1 MNAAKLYCITMG
13 ATVPGRLIE
22 QHDVMFA
29 AAPDIS
35 DLIPSLQAAWP
46 EGSSVHVDAYR
57 EVNTVGAYRIS
68 LRPRES
74 SVEATGNDL
83 KLFFFN
89 LGGYVDGDMEEYH
102 HKALVV
108 AATQKEATAWVKQT
122 EFYQH
127 RGYAGAESHID
138 DKMSVDID
146 DVHIVDDLLAG
157 TAWQLHISANDDTT
171 AADDVWQVGYLS
183 LSKLAKRA
191 ASLEA

>member
-1 MNAAKLYCITMG
+1 MNTAKLYCITMG

-29 AAPDIS
+29 AAADIS

-46 EGSSVHVDAYR
+46 EGASVHVDAYR
-57 EVNTVGAYRIS
+57 EVTVVGSHHIS
-68 LRPRES
+68 LTQDPAS
-74 SVEATGNDL
+74 ADASGL

-89 LGGYVDGDMEEYH
+89 LGGYVEGDMEEYH

-108 AATQKEATAWVKQT
+108 ATSQKEAIANIKQC
-122 EFYQH
+122 EFYQN

-138 DKMSVDID
+138 DKMNVDID
-146 DVHIVDDLLAG
+146 DVHIVDDLISHAG
-157 TAWQLHISANDDTT
+157 WHLHISPASQT
-171 AADDVWQVGYLS
+171 ATEDVWQVGYLS

>member
-1 MNAAKLYCITMG
+1 MNTAKLYCITMG

-22 QHDVMFA
+22 QHDMLFA

-46 EGSSVHVDAYR
+46 EGSSVHIDAYR
-57 EVNTVGAYRIS
+57 EVNTVGAYHIAIS
-68 LRPRES
+68 QTPPAENTS
-74 SVEATGNDL
+74 GL
-83 KLFFFN
+83 KLLFFN
-89 LGGYVDGDMEEYH
+89 LGGYVEGDMEEYH

-108 AATQKEATAWVKQT
+108 AASQKEAIASIKQC
-122 EFYQH
+122 EFYQN

-138 DKMSVDID
+138 DKMNVDID
-146 DVHIVDDLLAG
+146 DVHIVDDLISQTGWHLCISPAAQ
-157 TAWQLHISANDDTT
+157 TATE
-171 AADDVWQVGYLS
+171 DVWQVGYLS

>member
-1 MNAAKLYCITMG
+1 MNTAKLYCITMG

-29 AAPDIS
+29 AAADIS

-46 EGSSVHVDAYR
+46 EGASVHVDAYR
-57 EVNTVGAYRIS
+57 EVTVVGSHHIS
-68 LRPRES
+68 LTQDPVS
-74 SVEATGNDL
+74 AVASGL

-89 LGGYVDGDMEEYH
+89 LGGYVEGDMEEYH

-108 AATQKEATAWVKQT
+108 AATQKEAIASIKQS
-122 EFYQH
+122 EFYQN

-146 DVHIVDDLLAG
+146 DVHIVDALLAG
-157 TAWQLHISANDDTT
+157 SGWHLHITPSAEST
-171 AADDVWQVGYLS
+171 AEDVWQVGYLS

>member
-1 MNAAKLYCITMG
+1 MNTAKLYCITMG

-29 AAPDIS
+29 AAADIS

-46 EGSSVHVDAYR
+46 EGASVHVDAYR
-57 EVNTVGAYRIS
+57 EVTVVSSHHIS
-68 LRPRES
+68 LTQDPVS
-74 SVEATGNDL
+74 ADASGL

-89 LGGYVDGDMEEYH
+89 LGGYVEGDMEEYH

-108 AATQKEATAWVKQT
+108 ATSQKEAIASIKQC
-122 EFYQH
+122 EFYQN

-138 DKMSVDID
+138 DKMNVDID
-146 DVHIVDDLLAG
+146 DVHIVDDLISHAG
-157 TAWQLHISANDDTT
+157 WHLHISP
-171 AADDVWQVGYLS
+171 AAQAATEDVWQVGYLS

>member
-1 MNAAKLYCITMG
+1 MNTAKLYCITMG

-29 AAPDIS
+29 AAADIS

-46 EGSSVHVDAYR
+46 EGASVHVDAYR
-57 EVNTVGAYRIS
+57 EVTVVGSHHIS
-68 LRPRES
+68 LTQDPVS
-74 SVEATGNDL
+74 ADASGL

-89 LGGYVDGDMEEYH
+89 LGGYVEGDMEEYH

-108 AATQKEATAWVKQT
+108 AATQKEAITSIKQS
-122 EFYQH
+122 EFYQN

-146 DVHIVDDLLAG
+146 DVHIVDALLAG
-157 TAWQLHISANDDTT
+157 SGWHLHITPSAES
-171 AADDVWQVGYLS
+171 AAEDVWQVGYLS
-183 LSKLAKRA
+183 LSKLAKRVS
-191 ASLEA
+191 SLEA

>member
-1 MNAAKLYCITMG
+1 MNTAKLYCITMG

-22 QHDVMFA
+22 QHDMLFA

-46 EGSSVHVDAYR
+46 EGSSVHIDAYR
-57 EVNTVGAYRIS
+57 EVNTVGAYHIAIS
-68 LRPRES
+68 QTPPAENTS
-74 SVEATGNDL
+74 GL

-89 LGGYVDGDMEEYH
+89 LGGYVEGDMEEYH

-108 AATQKEATAWVKQT
+108 ATSQKEAIASIKQC
-122 EFYQH
+122 EFYQN
-127 RGYAGAESHID
+127 RGYMGAESHID
-138 DKMSVDID
+138 DKMNVDID
-146 DVHIVDDLLAG
+146 DVHIVDDLISHAG
-157 TAWQLHISANDDTT
+157 WHLHISP
-171 AADDVWQVGYLS
+171 AAQAATEDVWQVGYLS

>member
-1 MNAAKLYCITMG
+1 MNTAKLYCITMG

-29 AAPDIS
+29 AAADIS
-35 DLIPSLQAAWP
+35 DLIPNLQAAWP
-46 EGSSVHVDAYR
+46 EGASVHVDAYR
-57 EVNTVGAYRIS
+57 EVTVVGSHHIS
-68 LRPRES
+68 LTQD
-74 SVEATGNDL
+74 SVSADASGL

-89 LGGYVDGDMEEYH
+89 LGGYVEGDMEEYH

-108 AATQKEATAWVKQT
+108 AVSQKEAIACIKQC
-122 EFYQH
+122 EFYQN

-138 DKMSVDID
+138 DKMNVDID
-146 DVHIVDDLLAG
+146 DVHIVDDLISHAG
-157 TAWQLHISANDDTT
+157 WQLHIAPADQT
-171 AADDVWQVGYLS
+171 AAEDVWQVGYLS

>member
-1 MNAAKLYCITMG
+1 MNTAKLYCITMG

-29 AAPDIS
+29 AAADIS

-46 EGSSVHVDAYR
+46 EGASVHVDAYR
-57 EVNTVGAYRIS
+57 EVTVVGSHHIS
-68 LRPRES
+68 LTQDPAS
-74 SVEATGNDL
+74 ADASGL

-89 LGGYVDGDMEEYH
+89 LGGYVEGDMEEYH

-108 AATQKEATAWVKQT
+108 AATQKEAIASIKQC
-122 EFYQH
+122 EFYQN

-138 DKMSVDID
+138 DKMNVDID
-146 DVHIVDDLLAG
+146 DVHIVDDLISHVG
-157 TAWQLHISANDDTT
+157 WHLHISHDAQT
-171 AADDVWQVGYLS
+171 ATEDVWQVGYLS

>member
-1 MNAAKLYCITMG
+1 MNTAKLYCITMG

-35 DLIPSLQAAWP
+35 DLIPNLQAAWP
-46 EGSSVHVDAYR
+46 EGASVHVDAYR
-57 EVNTVGAYRIS
+57 EVTVVGSHHIS
-68 LRPRES
+68 LTQDPAS
-74 SVEATGNDL
+74 ADASGL

-89 LGGYVDGDMEEYH
+89 LGGYVEGDMEEYH

-108 AATQKEATAWVKQT
+108 AATQKEAIASIKQS
-122 EFYQH
+122 EFYQN

-146 DVHIVDDLLAG
+146 DVHIVDALLAG
-157 TAWQLHISANDDTT
+157 SGWHLHITPSTESSAE
-171 AADDVWQVGYLS
+171 DVWQVGYLS
-183 LSKLAKRA
+183 LSKLAKRVS
-191 ASLEA
+191 SLEA

>member
-1 MNAAKLYCITMG
+1 MTTAKLYCITMG

-22 QHDVMFA
+22 QHDMLFA

-46 EGSSVHVDAYR
+46 EGSSVHIDAYR
-57 EVNTVGAYRIS
+57 EVNTVGAYHIAIS
-68 LRPRES
+68 QTPPATDS
-74 SVEATGNDL
+74 SGL
-83 KLFFFN
+83 KLYFFN
-89 LGGYVDGDMEEYH
+89 LGGYVEGDMEEYH

-108 AATQKEATAWVKQT
+108 AATQKEAIASIKQS
-122 EFYQH
+122 EFYQN

-183 LSKLAKRA
+183 LSKLAKRIS
-191 ASLEA
+191 SLEA

>member
-1 MNAAKLYCITMG
+1 MNTAKLYCITMG

-22 QHDVMFA
+22 QHDMLFA

-35 DLIPSLQAAWP
+35 DLIPNLQAAWP
-46 EGSSVHVDAYR
+46 EGSSVHIDAYR
-57 EVNTVGAYRIS
+57 EVNTVGAYHIAIS
-68 LRPRES
+68 QTPPADTS
-74 SVEATGNDL
+74 GL

-89 LGGYVDGDMEEYH
+89 LGGYVEGDMEEYH

-108 AATQKEATAWVKQT
+108 AASQKEAIANIKQC
-122 EFYQH
+122 EFYQN

-138 DKMSVDID
+138 DKMNVDID
-146 DVHIVDDLLAG
+146 DVHIVDDLISHVG
-157 TAWQLHISANDDTT
+157 WHLHISHDAQT
-171 AADDVWQVGYLS
+171 ATEDVWQVGYLS

>member
-1 MNAAKLYCITMG
+1 MNTAKLYCITMG

-29 AAPDIS
+29 AAADIS

-46 EGSSVHVDAYR
+46 EGASVHVDAYR
-57 EVNTVGAYRIS
+57 EVTVVSSHHIS
-68 LRPRES
+68 LTQDPVS
-74 SVEATGNDL
+74 ADASGL

-89 LGGYVDGDMEEYH
+89 LGGYVEGDMEEYH

-108 AATQKEATAWVKQT
+108 ATSQKEAIANIKQC
-122 EFYQH
+122 EFYQN

-138 DKMSVDID
+138 DKMNVDID
-146 DVHIVDDLLAG
+146 DVHIVDDLISHAG
-157 TAWQLHISANDDTT
+157 WHLHISP
-171 AADDVWQVGYLS
+171 AAQAATEDVWQVGYLS

>member
-1 MNAAKLYCITMG
+1 MNTAKLYCITMG

-29 AAPDIS
+29 AAADIS

-46 EGSSVHVDAYR
+46 EGASVHVDAYR
-57 EVNTVGAYRIS
+57 EVTVVGSHHIS
-68 LRPRES
+68 LTQDPVS
-74 SVEATGNDL
+74 ADASGL

-89 LGGYVDGDMEEYH
+89 LGGYVEGDMEEYH

-108 AATQKEATAWVKQT
+108 AATQKEAIASIKQS
-122 EFYQH
+122 EFYQN

-146 DVHIVDDLLAG
+146 DVHIVDTLLAG
-157 TAWQLHISANDDTT
+157 SGWHLHITPSTESTT
-171 AADDVWQVGYLS
+171 EDVWQVGYLS
-183 LSKLAKRA
+183 LSKLAKRVS
-191 ASLEA
+191 SLEA

>member
-1 MNAAKLYCITMG
+1 MNTAKLYCITMG

-29 AAPDIS
+29 AAADIS

-46 EGSSVHVDAYR
+46 EGASVHVDAYR
-57 EVNTVGAYRIS
+57 EVTVVSSHHIS
-68 LRPRES
+68 LTQDPVS
-74 SVEATGNDL
+74 ADASGL

-89 LGGYVDGDMEEYH
+89 LGGYVEGDMEEYH

-108 AATQKEATAWVKQT
+108 AATQKEAIASIKQS
-122 EFYQH
+122 EFYQN

-146 DVHIVDDLLAG
+146 DVHIVDALLAG
-157 TAWQLHISANDDTT
+157 SGWHLHITPSTESSAE
-171 AADDVWQVGYLS
+171 DVWQVGYLS
-183 LSKLAKRA
+183 LSKLAKRVS
-191 ASLEA
+191 SLEA

>member
-1 MNAAKLYCITMG
+1 MNTAKLYCITMG

-29 AAPDIS
+29 AAADIS

-46 EGSSVHVDAYR
+46 EGASVHVDAYR
-57 EVNTVGAYRIS
+57 EVTVVGSHHIS
-68 LRPRES
+68 LTQDPVS
-74 SVEATGNDL
+74 AVASGL

-89 LGGYVDGDMEEYH
+89 LGGYVEGDMEEYH

-108 AATQKEATAWVKQT
+108 AATQKEAITSIKQS
-122 EFYQH
+122 EFYQN

-146 DVHIVDDLLAG
+146 DVHIVDALLAG
-157 TAWQLHISANDDTT
+157 SGWHLHITPSAEST
-171 AADDVWQVGYLS
+171 AEDVWQVGYLS
-183 LSKLAKRA
+183 LSKLAKRVS
-191 ASLEA
+191 SLEA

>member
-1 MNAAKLYCITMG
+1 MNTAKLYCITMG

-29 AAPDIS
+29 AAADIS

-46 EGSSVHVDAYR
+46 EGASVHVDAYR
-57 EVNTVGAYRIS
+57 EVTVVSSHHIS
-68 LRPRES
+68 LTQDPVS
-74 SVEATGNDL
+74 ADASGL

-89 LGGYVDGDMEEYH
+89 LGGYVEGDMEEYH
-102 HKALVV
+102 HKALVI
-108 AATQKEATAWVKQT
+108 AASQKEAIASIKKC
-122 EFYQH
+122 EFYQN

-138 DKMSVDID
+138 DKMNVDID
-146 DVHIVDDLLAG
+146 DVHIVDDLISHAG
-157 TAWQLHISANDDTT
+157 WHLHISHDAQT
-171 AADDVWQVGYLS
+171 ATEDVWQVGYLS

>member
-1 MNAAKLYCITMG
+1 MNTAKLYCITMG

-29 AAPDIS
+29 AAADIS
-35 DLIPSLQAAWP
+35 DLLPNLQAAWP
-46 EGSSVHVDAYR
+46 EGASVHVDAYR
-57 EVNTVGAYRIS
+57 EVTVVGSHHIS
-68 LRPRES
+68 LTQDPAS
-74 SVEATGNDL
+74 ADASGL

-89 LGGYVDGDMEEYH
+89 LGGYVEGDMEEYH

-108 AATQKEATAWVKQT
+108 AASQKEAIANIKQC
-122 EFYQH
+122 EFYQN

-138 DKMSVDID
+138 DKMNVDID
-146 DVHIVDDLLAG
+146 DVHIVDDLISHVG
-157 TAWQLHISANDDTT
+157 WHLHISHDAQT
-171 AADDVWQVGYLS
+171 ATEDVWQVGYLS

>member
-1 MNAAKLYCITMG
+1 MNTAKLYCITMG

-29 AAPDIS
+29 AAADIS

-46 EGSSVHVDAYR
+46 EGASVHVDAYR
-57 EVNTVGAYRIS
+57 EVTVVGSHHIS
-68 LRPRES
+68 LTQDPAS
-74 SVEATGNDL
+74 ADTSGL

-89 LGGYVDGDMEEYH
+89 LGGYVEGDMEEYH

-108 AATQKEATAWVKQT
+108 AASQKEAIASIKQC
-122 EFYQH
+122 EFYQN

-138 DKMSVDID
+138 DKMNVDID
-146 DVHIVDDLLAG
+146 DVHIVDDLISHAG
-157 TAWQLHISANDDTT
+157 WHLHISP
-171 AADDVWQVGYLS
+171 AAQAATEDVWQVGYLS

>member
-1 MNAAKLYCITMG
+1 MNTAKLYCITMG

-29 AAPDIS
+29 AAADIS

-46 EGSSVHVDAYR
+46 EGASVHVDAYR
-57 EVNTVGAYRIS
+57 EVTVVSSHHIS
-68 LRPRES
+68 LTQDPVS
-74 SVEATGNDL
+74 ADASGL

-89 LGGYVDGDMEEYH
+89 LGGYVEGDMEEYH

-108 AATQKEATAWVKQT
+108 ATSQKEAIASIKQC
-122 EFYQH
+122 EFYQN
-127 RGYAGAESHID
+127 RGYMGAESHID
-138 DKMSVDID
+138 DKMNVDID
-146 DVHIVDDLLAG
+146 DVHIVDDLISHAG
-157 TAWQLHISANDDTT
+157 WHLHISPASQT
-171 AADDVWQVGYLS
+171 ATEDVWQVGYLS

>member
-1 MNAAKLYCITMG
+1 MNTAKLYCITMG

-22 QHDVMFA
+22 QHDMLFA

-46 EGSSVHVDAYR
+46 EGSSVHIDAYR
-57 EVNTVGAYRIS
+57 EVNTVGAYHIAIS
-68 LRPRES
+68 QTPP
-74 SVEATGNDL
+74 ATDTSGL

-89 LGGYVDGDMEEYH
+89 LGGYVEGDMEEYH

-108 AATQKEATAWVKQT
+108 AATQKEAIASIKQS
-122 EFYQH
+122 EFYQN

-146 DVHIVDDLLAG
+146 DVHIVDALLAG
-157 TAWQLHISANDDTT
+157 SGWHLHITPSAES
-171 AADDVWQVGYLS
+171 AAEDVWQVGYLS
-183 LSKLAKRA
+183 LSKLVKRVS
-191 ASLEA
+191 SLEA

>member
-1 MNAAKLYCITMG
+1 MNTAKLYCITMG

-29 AAPDIS
+29 AAADIS

-46 EGSSVHVDAYR
+46 EGASVHVDAYR
-57 EVNTVGAYRIS
+57 EVTVVGSHHIS
-68 LRPRES
+68 LTQDPVS
-74 SVEATGNDL
+74 AVASGL

-89 LGGYVDGDMEEYH
+89 LGGYVEGDMEEYH

-108 AATQKEATAWVKQT
+108 AATQKEAITSIKQS
-122 EFYQH
+122 EFYQN

-146 DVHIVDDLLAG
+146 DVHIVDALLAG
-157 TAWQLHISANDDTT
+157 SGWHLHITPSAEST
-171 AADDVWQVGYLS
+171 AEDVWQVGYLS
-183 LSKLAKRA
+183 LSKLVKRVS
-191 ASLEA
+191 SLEA